1 MSDHYATYEAEPGY
15 RDDHP
20 THCPCGERKCPDT
33 LDGEQA
39 HFTTYTS
46 VDGVRIHEGRLRDP
60 LITSV
65 TVVSWLDLLKALFKG
80 SLTLRVEVTACRE
93 MTGAVIRLGR
103 MTEDHVTGLIKR
115 LDNEK
120 VVEVTHRIS
129 QDMLS
134 DSPELLTASYR
145 RRLEETIREQGG
157 TPDATTWSVEN
168 EPATEDTSAMVVF
181 RLRAKP

>member
-1 MSDHYATYEAEPGY
+1 MSTNLSSPYDVPEDQ
-15 RDDHP
+15 RRIDMP

-93 MTGAVIRLGR
+93 MTGAVVRLGR
-103 MTEDHVTGLIKR
+103 MTDTA
-115 LDNEK
+115 
-120 VVEVTHRIS
+120 VVETVAAMDDPR
-129 QDMLS
+129 
-134 DSPELLTASYR
+134 
-145 RRLEETIREQGG
+145 GG
-157 TPDATTWSVEN
+157 
-168 EPATEDTSAMVVF
+168 
-181 RLRAKP
+181 L